1 MGSIIL
7 ITLIAIV
14 IGITTTSPNSTNMTK
29 SNDPLNNQNLLPISL
44 NISSI
49 MENKKALPLNTVTN
63 TTVASS
69 NDRNQSVNFSALH
82 NTSSLSSLSSSSSI
96 LMQGS
101 ALENDTYAN
110 LITYPTTPGE
120 DDPSDTTTAGGAAV
134 VESSDK
140 NNTSGEKSSV
150 RENGLNRIENG
161 ESGIFYGVDEGVE
174 VNNMDNNLLD
184 VSFEVDDLSENVT
197 LSSVSD
203 ETFHATEGNKEVEDG
218 EGLDIGAG
226 VTSRNFGKY
235 SNVILPNLVA
245 SRCRSTQVREYE
257 IPYRSE
263 IGDVQRPIIHE
274 GLWGHWSGPKNK
286 F

>member
-1 MGSIIL
+1 MGSTIL

-14 IGITTTSPNSTNMTK
+14 IGIKTAPSNTTNMTLP
-29 SNDPLNNQNLLPISL
+29 NDPLNNQNLLPISL

-69 NDRNQSVNFSALH
+69 NDRNQSVNFSALD
-82 NTSSLSSLSSSSSI
+82 NTSSLSSI

-101 ALENDTYAN
+101 ASSASSAKTVALENDTYAN
-110 LITYPTTPGE
+110 LITYPTTPEE
-120 DDPSDTTTAGGAAV
+120 DDPSTTVGGAV

-161 ESGIFYGVDEGVE
+161 ESGMFYGVDERVE

-184 VSFEVDDLSENVT
+184 VTFEVDSFSENVT

-203 ETFHATEGNKEVEDG
+203 ETFQATEGNKDVEDG
-218 EGLDIGAG
+218 AGLDFGA
-226 VTSRNFGKY
+226 S
-235 SNVILPNLVA
+235 VA
-245 SRCRSTQVREYE
+245 SRDF
-257 IPYRSE
+257 
-263 IGDVQRPIIHE
+263 G
-274 GLWGHWSGPKNK
+274 K
-286 F
+286 